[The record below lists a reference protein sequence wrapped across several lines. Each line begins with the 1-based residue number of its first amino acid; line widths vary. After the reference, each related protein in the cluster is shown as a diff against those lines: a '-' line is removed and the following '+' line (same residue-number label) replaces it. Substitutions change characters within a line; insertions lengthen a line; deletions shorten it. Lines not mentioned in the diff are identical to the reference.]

1 MSSSAFSAFGI
12 LGFQIALTIFAWGMW
27 GIFDKLAL
35 EKSEPKDVFL
45 VTALL
50 AIPQV
55 PIVMLLLHWFQGQW
69 TLSLDIFLLAGAS
82 TVVSSIGMAL
92 YLDAMKRAD
101 TSVVLGLTAGYP
113 LVTQILAL
121 IFMGES
127 FSSMRA
133 AGAVL
138 IAIGIVIIGLS
149 DNLSPMIWQPSTA
162 LPDKEKDKEK
172 YKDKDLNK
180 DGDKNR
186 DKDQNSGNKPKGAFS
201 GLPVFA
207 ALIIVNLLWGVK
219 GIFEKLSLG
228 HGTPLEAYLSE
239 CITHLLL
246 LGPVLLLFIMQGY
259 KPKLKNRHL
268 WQWTGLSELS
278 LAIGGWSYLVAL
290 SMAPAGYVVTITST
304 YPLVMYVI
312 AIFVLKEKF
321 NWLRVLGMALIV
333 GGGFLI

>member
-1 MSSSAFSAFGI
+1 MAFSTFGI
-12 LGFQIALTIFAWGMW
+12 LGFQIALTIIAWGLW

-55 PIVMLLLHWFQGQW
+55 PLVMLLLHWLQGQW
-69 TLSLDIFLLAGAS
+69 QLTFDIFLLAGAS

-113 LVTQILAL
+113 LVTQVLAVL
-121 IFMGES
+121 IMGES
-127 FSSMRA
+127 FSTMRA
-133 AGAVL
+133 LGAVL

-162 LPDKEKDKEK
+162 LPP
-172 YKDKDLNK
+172 
-180 DGDKNR
+180 
-186 DKDQNSGNKPKGAFS
+186 KDQTKESRLNTPEKTDRHPVGKPQGAFS

-259 KPKLKNRHL
+259 KPKLNNGHL
-268 WQWTGLSELS
+268 WRFTGLSELS

-321 NWLRVLGMALIV
+321 NLLRILGMLLIV
-333 GGGFLI
+333 GGGTLI

>member
-1 MSSSAFSAFGI
+1 MAFSTFGI
-12 LGFQIALTIFAWGMW
+12 LGFQIALTIIAWGLW

-55 PIVMLLLHWFQGQW
+55 PLVMLLLHWLQGQW
-69 TLSLDIFLLAGAS
+69 QLTFDIFLLAGAS

-113 LVTQILAL
+113 LVTQVLAVL
-121 IFMGES
+121 SMGES
-127 FSSMRA
+127 FSTMRA
-133 AGAVL
+133 VGAVL
-138 IAIGIVIIGLS
+138 IAVGIVIIGLS

-162 LPDKEKDKEK
+162 LPPKAEQAKETAK
-172 YKDKDLNK
+172 
-180 DGDKNR
+180 
-186 DKDQNSGNKPKGAFS
+186 KPHGAFS

-207 ALIIVNLLWGVK
+207 ALIIVNILWGVK

-228 HGTPLEAYLSE
+228 HGSPLEAYLSE

-259 KPKLKNRHL
+259 KPKLNNGHL
-268 WQWTGLSELS
+268 WRFTGLSELS

-304 YPLVMYVI
+304 YPLVMYFI

-321 NWLRVLGMALIV
+321 NLLRILGMLLIV
-333 GGGFLI
+333 GGGTLI

>member
-1 MSSSAFSAFGI
+1 MSSSALSAFGL
-12 LGFQIALTIFAWGMW
+12 LGFQIALTIIAWGMW

-55 PIVMLLLHWFQGQW
+55 PLVMLLLYWFQGQW
-69 TLSLDIFLLAGAS
+69 ALTLDIFLLAGAS

-127 FSSMRA
+127 FSAMRA

-162 LPDKEKDKEK
+162 LPPEESKENFKDKSQ
-172 YKDKDLNK
+172 D
-180 DGDKNR
+180 
-186 DKDQNSGNKPKGAFS
+186 KPKGAFS

-259 KPKLKNRHL
+259 KPRLNNRHL